1 MNTMKAKYMLPL
13 LALSVASAYAGERE
27 TFDFGWKFKYFG
39 SGNPAEAGVPVST
52 DSYQGTHPAAHAVDG
67 DLMTRWC
74 AKDQGQGHKL
84 VIRPGFDDAVKMAV
98 VYWESRNNLR
108 LEVEIDHG
116 DSVTTRSY
124 RVGHQA
130 ATFIDIGG
138 KPVRSLKLTVH
149 DATWTTWASIRE
161 VMFTGLN
168 NEPLSVKRG
177 APAEAQA
184 AVGLDESGFK
194 SVQLPHDW
202 AIESPFLMDEP
213 NETGKLPWNGWG
225 WYRKHFAVPADFS
238 AEKDRY
244 YLDFDG
250 VMANPQVYVNGRKA
264 GEWAYGYNSF
274 RVDITPYLEAGKDN
288 LVAVMASN
296 LQLSTRWYP
305 GAGIYR
311 HVWLEKT
318 SPVHLAQW
326 PTFITTPEIKKDY
339 ALVKVQTTVE
349 NTSGEMAEVT
359 VQQSVEGV
367 QAQPSTITL
376 EPGTS
381 GTVEQEL
388 RLYAPELWSMENPHL
403 YTMQTSILVNG
414 KKVDS
419 KESSFGVRT
428 AEWRKDGFYLNGERV
443 KLKGVCEH
451 HDLGALGS
459 AFHARGYERKIEI
472 LKEMG
477 CNSIRMTHN
486 PPAPEVLELCDKH
499 GVLVIDELFDIWKN
513 QKYDKVNGYHLYW
526 PEWWQKDVRNFML
539 RDRNHP
545 CIIAW
550 SGGNEVPE
558 QGHDNKA
565 KHQRNLEVATALRD
579 EVRKYDTT
587 RPYTVGCNDNRAWQ
601 NGFSETM
608 DVYGFNYKPHQ
619 YAKFR
624 QKHPEMPYY
633 ASETC
638 SCVSTRD
645 TYFFPMKW
653 DVGSGAR
660 YFQVSS
666 YALSSTGWGSCPDI
680 EMYAHTKA
688 PDLAGEYVW
697 TGFDYIGE
705 PTPYNQDASNIGNF
719 IGASEEEKKAAMEQL
734 KAMGNKAP
742 SRSSY
747 FGLIDLA
754 GFPKDIYYFYQ
765 SQWNPEKK
773 MAHILPHW
781 NWAGREGQ
789 KTPVMVFSSGDE
801 AELFVNGKSQGVRR
815 KGDGPTFVQKDKSLV
830 MNKNT
835 YRFAWEDVVYEP
847 GTVEV
852 VVKKDGQP
860 WATAKRVTTGES
872 AAVTAKV
879 DRSTILGDA
888 RDIAHVELA
897 LTDAQGNV
905 VPTDSRKVSFSI
917 EGPAVLAGFC
927 NGNPIDHT
935 SLQDPEQKFFN
946 GRILAVVRGKR
957 GESGTATVTVKAEGL
972 PEIKVPVEIMAP
984 TPEQLKK

>member
-1 MNTMKAKYMLPL
+1 MSMMKARYMLPM

-27 TFDFGWKFKYFG
+27 SFDFGWKFKYFG
-39 SGNPAEAGVPVST
+39 PGDPAEAGFPVIT
-52 DSYQGTHPAAHAVDG
+52 DSHQGTHAAAHAVDG
-67 DLMTRWC
+67 DLVTRWC
-74 AKDQGQGHKL
+74 AKNQYENHYL
-84 VIRPGFDDAVKMAV
+84 CINPGFTEPVKMAV
-98 VYWESRNNLR
+98 IYWEQRNNMR
-108 LEVEIDHG
+108 VKVIIDHG
-116 DSVTTRSY
+116 DDKTMY
-124 RVGHQA
+124 DYKVGHQA
-130 ATFIDIGG
+130 ATFLDCRN
-138 KPVRSLKLTVH
+138 KPVKSVAIMVSDTDISH
-149 DATWTTWASIRE
+149 WASIRE
-161 VMFTGLN
+161 VMFTGTDSQ
-168 NEPLSVKRG
+168 PLKVQHGR
-177 APAEAQA
+177 PATASA
-184 AVGLDESGFK
+184 AVDEDESDYK

-202 AIESPFLMDEP
+202 AIESPFLMAEP

-225 WYRKHFAVPADFS
+225 WYRKHFDVPADFDP
-238 AEKDRY
+238 EKNRY
-244 YLDFDG
+244 FLDFDG
-250 VMANPQVYVNGRKA
+250 VMSNPKVYVNGQLA

-274 RVDITPYLEAGKDN
+274 RVDITPYLQAGKDN
-288 LVAVMASN
+288 VVAVMASN
-296 LQLSTRWYP
+296 LPLSTRWYP

-318 SPVHLAQW
+318 GPVHLDQW
-326 PTFITTPEIKKDY
+326 PTYITTPEITKDY
-339 ALVKVQTTVE
+339 AVVRVQTRVT
-349 NTSGEMAEVT
+349 NTNGKPAEVT
-359 VQQSVEGV
+359 VQQMVAGV
-367 QAQPSTITL
+367 QAVPSTINL

-381 GTVEQEL
+381 ATVEQEL
-388 RLYAPELWSMENPHL
+388 RLYNPELWSCENPHL
-403 YTMQTSILVNG
+403 YTMQTSVLVNG
-414 KKVDS
+414 KVVDS
-419 KESSFGVRT
+419 KDSTFGVRS
-428 AEWRKDGFYLNGERV
+428 AEWKKDGFYLNGERV

-451 HDLGALGS
+451 HDLGALGA

-486 PPAPEVLELCDKH
+486 PPAPEVLDLCDKH
-499 GVLVIDELFDIWKN
+499 GILVIDELFDIWKN

-526 PEWWQKDVRNFML
+526 PQWWQKDVRNFML

-550 SGGNEVPE
+550 SGGNEIPE
-558 QGHDNKA
+558 QGHKDPA
-565 KHQRNLEVATALRD
+565 KHAANLKTATDLRD
-579 EVRKYDTT
+579 EIRKYDTT
-587 RPYTVGCNDNRAWQ
+587 RPYTVGCNDLRAIT

-608 DVYGFNYKPHQ
+608 DVYGFNYKPHL

-624 QKHPEMPYY
+624 TLHPEQPYY
-633 ASETC
+633 GSETC

-645 TYFFPMKW
+645 TYFFPMGWK
-653 DVGSGAR
+653 VGDGAR

-680 EMYAHTKA
+680 EMHAHTKA
-688 PDLAGEYVW
+688 PDLGGEYVW
-697 TGFDYIGE
+697 TGFDYLGE

-719 IGASEEEKKAAMEQL
+719 IGASEAEKKAAMEQL

-754 GFPKDIYYFYQ
+754 GFPKDVYYLYQ

-781 NWAGREGQ
+781 NWPDRVGK
-789 KTPVMVFSSGDE
+789 KTPVMVFTSGDE
-801 AELFVNGKSQGVRR
+801 AELFINGKSQGVRR
-815 KGDGPTFVQKDKSLV
+815 RGDGPTFTQKDKSLV
-830 MNKNT
+830 VSKNQ
-835 YRFAWEDVVYEP
+835 YRFTWEDVVYEP

-872 AAVTAKV
+872 AAVTAQA
-879 DRSTILGDA
+879 DRSCIAGDGH
-888 RDIAHVELA
+888 DLSHISLA

-935 SLQDPEQKFFN
+935 CLQDPEQKFFN
-946 GRILAVVRGKR
+946 GRILAVVRSTR
-957 GESGTATVTVKAEGL
+957 GGNGTATVTIKAEGL
-972 PEIKVPVEIMAP
+972 PEVKVPVQVTSPAG
-984 TPEQLKK
+984 K